1 MFNRRSVVTTCG
13 AAILT
18 LVMAASVDAWMNARR
33 TTYLTFSRSVA
44 LPGVTL
50 GRGTY
55 IFELADSNSHVDL
68 VRVLS
73 RDRSQVYLTAF
84 TNMITRPTNLP
95 ADQFV
100 SLGEAQ
106 AGTAPPIVA
115 WYPPGDSN
123 GREFV
128 YRK

>member
-1 MFNRRSVVTTCG
+1 MFNRRAVVTACG

-18 LVMAASVDAWMNARR
+18 LVMAALVDASINARR
-33 TTYLTFSRSVA
+33 TTYLTFSGPVA

-55 IFELADSNSHVDL
+55 IFELADSTSRLDL

-84 TNMITRPTNLP
+84 TNMIARPSHLP
-95 ADQFV
+95 VDRFV
-100 SLGEAQ
+100 SLGEAP
-106 AGTAPPIVA
+106 AGVAPPIVA